1 MTAKKFNESKHKM
14 SVMVDGKPVEHV
26 TITLYNMRQGA
37 PEDVAKRNASYI
49 RSHAEDLGAFQA
61 VGGTWV
67 LPASTEFTLPAKG
80 TKRSSW
86 GEGNTRV
93 IVGLNA
99 EQLAIVISW
108 GVKMRIPSE
117 DRADR
122 KAKKLLVTDTITGEK
137 QVLEA
142 VEAHK
147 ADYRDGQAAQDLV
160 KKALG

>member
-49 RSHAEDLGAFQA
+49 RSHAEDLGAFQS

-67 LPASTEFTLPAKG
+67 LPASAEFILPPKG
-80 TKRSSW
+80 TKRSSG
-86 GEGNTRV
+86 GEGVTRV

-99 EQLAIVISW
+99 EQLAIVQSW
-108 GVKMRIPSE
+108 GVRMRIPSV
-117 DRADR
+117 DRKDR
-122 KAKKLLVTDTITGEK
+122 KAKKASKAPKHEPTEAEVALLAKI
-137 QVLEA
+137 
-142 VEAHK
+142 
-147 ADYRDGQAAQDLV
+147 QDER
-160 KKALG
+160 